1 MNTLIK
7 TALVLGIISFLPT
20 AGYAAGAE
28 APNTAQHR
36 MLHPTGDLAKATALA
51 PPRGAVVAPSAALPE
66 TDGLSRSDEDCKMG
80 CIDH

>member
-7 TALVLGIISFLPT
+7 TALVLGIISSLPT
-20 AGYAAGAE
+20 AGYAVGAE
-28 APNTAQHR
+28 APNTAHR
-36 MLHPTGDLAKATALA
+36 TMLHHKGDLAKATALA
-51 PPRGAVVAPSAALPE
+51 PPRGAVVAPAAPLPE